1 MNKEFTE
8 EENRWYIA
16 NLYIYMNYH
25 PTNEAKLQRTLIN
38 NFIEGEFA
46 AA

>member
-25 PTNEAKLQRTLIN
+25 PTNMLNVDTFKICR
-38 NFIEGEFA
+38 FSS
-46 AA
+46 